1 MKKIFIN
8 SLLCI
13 LIFGCAEKKALLVE
27 ENQELRLQINNLQDT
42 KRTLNLQ
49 NKECQNR
56 ISQLQ
61 TNINGLEKEK
71 KQLNTEVRKLNEKA
85 LAHTIEEIESAVNV
99 SHNAQSKKHSKSK
112 KLDEAVSSPFG
123 DGGGGQKF
131 GGGMGSPGFGRLIRL
146 NAPRP
151 MPQTDYSGQVVIQL
165 TVNDK
170 GVVISAKSTSA
181 TTHPDQNVIKL
192 VVDHVKKNVKFKAQ
206 PGAYIRTA
214 YYTVQ
219 IEAG

>member
-85 LAHTIEEIESAVNV
+85 LTHTIEEIERTVNEA
-99 SHNAQSKKHSKSK
+99 HNAQSKKHSKSK

-131 GGGMGSPGFGRLIRL
+131 GGGMALSLIH
-146 NAPRP
+146 
-151 MPQTDYSGQVVIQL
+151 I
-165 TVNDK
+165 
-170 GVVISAKSTSA
+170 
-181 TTHPDQNVIKL
+181 
-192 VVDHVKKNVKFKAQ
+192 
-206 PGAYIRTA
+206 
-214 YYTVQ
+214 
-219 IEAG
+219 

>member
-1 MKKIFIN
+1 MQRIIYFLIRNKNFILFLTLLSISISLNFSYNEYNKSKFIN
-8 SLLCI
+8 SSNF
-13 LIFGCAEKKALLVE
+13 IFSSLY
-27 ENQELRLQINNLQDT
+27 DT
-42 KRTLNLQ
+42 KFTISKYLN
-49 NKECQNR
+49 
-56 ISQLQ
+56 
-61 TNINGLEKEK
+61 LEKEK

-85 LAHTIEEIESAVNV
+85 LAHAIEEIESTVNV

-146 NAPRP
+146 NAPRL